1 MQGTFTRPAE
11 SVLHRVLAGSAGLFR
26 ADDYPEQLAAAAAE
40 AQLPVTTGRRI
51 AVLGTR
57 GGAGKSTVAALLARS
72 YAAMRTDTV
81 AALDLAPGAGTLGL
95 RLGVPHAPPL
105 EAVQD
110 RLGRATPPSLRGLAA
125 LLTVAAPG
133 NLLVAGRRRPAAGP
147 TADLSAP
154 AVWTPA
160 APLPPPVWTPASP
173 ALQQSRSGTENAD
186 GSDDAARLSRIISRY
201 CAITVYDCA
210 PGLTDPGALRAAGQ
224 SHLAVFVTP
233 ASVAGLEDA
242 LEYAAVWRHHPV
254 LAAVPLLVLVVQSAG
269 GRGVTPAGEAGRL
282 RRAGIDAVHLGYDRH
297 LAAGVELSLPL
308 LSRRTRLEALALAAC
323 VLSAASDGSG
333 FRRAAGQTSGRGRHR

>member
-11 SVLHRVLAGSAGLFR
+11 TVLHRVLAESAGLFR

-40 AQLPVTTGRRI
+40 TQLPVSTGRRI

-110 RLGRATPPSLRGLAA
+110 RLGRVTPGSLRGLAA

-147 TADLSAP
+147 AADLSAP

-173 ALQQSRSGTENAD
+173 VLQQSRSNAENAD
-186 GSDDAARLSRIISRY
+186 GSDDAARLSRMISRY

-210 PGLTDPGALRAAGQ
+210 PGLTDPSGLRAAGQ

-254 LAAVPLLVLVVQSAG
+254 LAAVPLLVLVVQSARG
-269 GRGVTPAGEAGRL
+269 GVTPAGEAGRL
-282 RRAGIDAVHLGYDRH
+282 RRAGIDTVHLGYDRH

-308 LSRRTRLEALALAAC
+308 LARRTRLEALSLAAC

-333 FRRAAGQTSGRGRHR
+333 FRRAARQRSGRGRHG